1 MHFTPKKTT
10 ELVIATGNHIL
21 VQLKRN
27 QPLLHDAMVEYTQ
40 CHPFVDEDHTHEIGQ
55 RNRIEDRTAQ
65 VWHLPSGVGSEPWHD
80 HFRTLI
86 RVQRHTQRFDTRL
99 KDWQVSDETAYYLC
113 DLRLPAARF
122 NQAIR
127 GHWGVENRTHHVR
140 DTRLQEDASRIRRN
154 PCIFALLRSFALNL
168 MRFNGVEN
176 ISLGLYDN
184 ALSLD
189 RVLAYEGL

>member
-1 MHFTPKKTT
+1 MHSTPKKTT
-10 ELVIATGNHIL
+10 ELVIATGNHML

-40 CHPFVDEDHTHEIGQ
+40 GNPFMDEDHTHEIGQ
-55 RNRIEDRTAQ
+55 RNRIEDRIAR
-65 VWHLPSGVGSEPWHD
+65 VWHLPPGVGTEPWHD

-86 RVQRHTQRFDTRL
+86 CVQRHTERFGTRL

-113 DLRLPAARF
+113 DLRLSAARF
-122 NQAIR
+122 NQTIR
-127 GHWGVENRTHHVR
+127 GHWGVENRTHYVR
-140 DTRLQEDASRIRRN
+140 DTRFQEDASRIRRN

-168 MRFNGVEN
+168 VRFNRIEN

-189 RVLAYEGL
+189 RVLA